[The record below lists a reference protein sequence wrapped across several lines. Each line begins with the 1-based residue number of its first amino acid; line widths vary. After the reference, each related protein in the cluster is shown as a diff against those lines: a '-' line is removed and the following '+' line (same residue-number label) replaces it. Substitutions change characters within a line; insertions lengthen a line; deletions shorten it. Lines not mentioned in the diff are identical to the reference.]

1 MARAGITFEQVAAV
15 ADAMVGA
22 GQAPT
27 INGVRDTLGTG
38 SPNTVHKHLTAWRAA
53 RPQAVAAAVEL
64 PAELVNALGAEI
76 TRAAA
81 KARGEIEGAL
91 VQAQA
96 EASELAT
103 VGEALEIERDTL
115 TEQVGALT
123 TERDQAQATALE
135 RAAEIDRQVL
145 VIEREQQAAE
155 QARVNLAKAE
165 LKIEAGIERA
175 QELSTEIQRLRA
187 ALEAAQAGR
196 QVAEQQAA
204 VAAAQLAGEQA
215 KSADLAQRLEAAE
228 HHATKAHEK
237 ADRAHRDAEHARIA
251 EQAAQARLESAARE
265 LSEAKDATKEA
276 RAETK
281 LAQAEAAELRGVLA
295 VQTKGEKA

>member
-103 VGEALEIERDTL
+103 VGEALE
-115 TEQVGALT
+115 GADDGELF
-123 TERDQAQATALE
+123 LE
-135 RAAEIDRQVL
+135 YRQSESVSL
-145 VIEREQQAAE
+145 DDGRIRS
-155 QARVNLAKAE
+155 ARCC
-165 LKIEAGIERA
+165 G
-175 QELSTEIQRLRA
+175 
-187 ALEAAQAGR
+187 
-196 QVAEQQAA
+196 
-204 VAAAQLAGEQA
+204 
-215 KSADLAQRLEAAE
+215 
-228 HHATKAHEK
+228 
-237 ADRAHRDAEHARIA
+237 AR
-251 EQAAQARLESAARE
+251 RC
-265 LSEAKDATKEA
+265 
-276 RAETK
+276 
-281 LAQAEAAELRGVLA
+281 LRGGRAPQYLA
-295 VQTKGEKA
+295 ERIRPCIGKKVVVHVSAPRSG